1 MGWMGRPTAGTAAAT
16 AVVLAL
22 SGCGLVARFGS
33 DGPATTGSPTAASA
47 ATPSTT
53 DEAGGAPASA
63 PAGTTVVEAGRARI
77 RFAVPDSWELVDF
90 TALLEQA
97 DADELEAAADGMNLT
112 ASQFRAAARN
122 TDLGVFGP
130 PTANFAPNVNVQLS
144 PVEEVP
150 SAEQMRAG
158 LTAIGADVQDVQDV
172 TTPLGPGRVT
182 SYRLEVAGTTAYGR
196 QLGVKG
202 PGGVALI
209 TVSHGDAEQAERVEQ
224 VLRSSLAPF

>member
-1 MGWMGRPTAGTAAAT
+1 MGWMRRPAAGTAAAT
-16 AVVLAL
+16 AAVLAL

-33 DGPATTGSPTAASA
+33 DGPASTGSSAAASA
-47 ATPSTT
+47 AAPSAP
-53 DEAGGAPASA
+53 DGPGQAPASA

-77 RFAVPDSWELVDF
+77 RFAVPESWEVVDF
-90 TALLEQA
+90 TDLLEQA

-112 ASQFRAAARN
+112 AGQFRAAASN

-130 PTANFAPNVNVQLS
+130 PTADFAPNINVQLS

-150 SAEQMRAG
+150 SAEQMRTG
-158 LTAIGADVQDVQDV
+158 LTTIGADVQDVLDV

-182 SYRLEVAGTTAYGR
+182 VYRLDVAGTTAYGR

-224 VLRSSLAPF
+224 VLRSTLTGS